1 MDNGKKFTR
10 TLVFTALLI
19 AVMLVLNFTG
29 LGLIPIPFLP
39 LKVTTLHIP
48 VIIGA
53 CLLGPKVG
61 GVLGGAFGLLSFITH
76 SFIAPTVTSFVFT
89 PLYSLGDYHG
99 NFFSLVICFV
109 PRILIG
115 VFAGLIY
122 KRMTLKGKNPYLSG
136 ALSGVIG
143 SLTNTILVL
152 GGIALFFGP
161 QYASIK
167 SEALMI
173 IIGSSV
179 LTNGVPEAI
188 VAGLLTAVVVRPLVK
203 IYRS

>member
-122 KRMTLKGKNPYLSG
+122 KRMTLKGKIPYLSG

-143 SLTNTILVL
+143 PLTNTILVL
-152 GGIALFFGP
+152 AVLL
-161 QYASIK
+161 Y
-167 SEALMI
+167 
-173 IIGSSV
+173 SS
-179 LTNGVPEAI
+179 G
-188 VAGLLTAVVVRPLVK
+188 
-203 IYRS
+203 RSTPRSNPKH